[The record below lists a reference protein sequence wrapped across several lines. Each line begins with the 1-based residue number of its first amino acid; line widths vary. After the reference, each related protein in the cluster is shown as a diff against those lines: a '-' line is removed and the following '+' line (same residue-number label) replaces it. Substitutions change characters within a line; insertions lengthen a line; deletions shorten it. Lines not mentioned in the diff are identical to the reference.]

1 MTQTCPGCGK
11 TTYSVGRCEF
21 CGSPI
26 PHASG
31 EGTPFGEAK
40 SPETVVTDHEKP
52 ATSPETVALGGRDR
66 SSSSSSVEEEVLRFA
81 RARTSEAPLDPN
93 EKPLPPN
100 FGRYR
105 VLREVGRGAMGV
117 VYLARD
123 DRIARNVAI
132 KTLSLDAN
140 LSTEDRKEISARFNR
155 EAQAAGK
162 LSHTNIVTVYDV
174 GEEEGTFYIAMEY
187 LEGATLTEITAEGP
201 LSIPQAT
208 DVIVQV
214 LSALSYAHGHDV
226 VHRDI
231 KPDNIFLLPDGRVK
245 VVDFGIAR
253 ITSTSTMTQMGQVM
267 GTPGYMSPEQ
277 VKGEPVG
284 PPSDIFSVGVLF
296 YELLTGTAAFRST
309 SATSIMYKIVHEEP
323 EALHLVNPGVPY
335 NLEAVIA
342 RACAKNPSARYSDAS
357 PMKEDIESGV
367 APEMVPSP
375 VSHDGTVLR
384 GKSIAEVVLPVAV
397 VPSLQTYPV
406 ASKKKGL
413 ILGISGGALALIA
426 IGVVVFLL
434 VSGRGVALK
443 IKSPKAGD
451 AISTPNMEVS
461 LDVNNPGKVGKVE
474 LYLDGQKQGTIDK
487 APFKTEI
494 TSGGAGK
501 HELKASAYGVDG
513 ALLAEVTESFET
525 AEGAASS
532 GGDYKSEAAH
542 YISTASATDE
552 QIKGYAARINGELSY
567 GYVSAGLLTEA
578 QDLYNRTCALQGGVQ
593 GLSPP
598 AEFQDIHSQFL
609 QYCEYLRIRAD
620 ALVKGCEVFNYRG
633 NHLAEF
639 QRGAA
644 AKNSFE
650 AGWLSFVNNCRARGI
665 PV

>member
-1 MTQTCPGCGK
+1 MICPECGK
-11 TTYSVGRCEF
+11 ETNDNKAFCVHCGANLPPGTTGSESPQTVMVNEGGDGNMVSTETIIVG
-21 CGSPI
+21 
-26 PHASG
+26 
-31 EGTPFGEAK
+31 
-40 SPETVVTDHEKP
+40 
-52 ATSPETVALGGRDR
+52 DR
-66 SSSSSSVEEEVLRFA
+66 E
-81 RARTSEAPLDPN
+81 
-93 EKPLPPN
+93 PLPPN

-253 ITSTSTMTQMGQVM
+253 ITSTSTMTQVGQVM

-357 PMKEDIESGV
+357 QMKEDTESGV
-367 APEMVPSP
+367 APEMAPSP
-375 VSHDGTVLR
+375 ASHDGTVLR
-384 GKSIAEVVLPVAV
+384 TRPIPQEMPVSVPVTTTTSPAVRKKTGLLIGLVGGGVALAAAVAV
-397 VPSLQTYPV
+397 VVVLLLAGNGVEVPPKMEIIEKPEAPQTGSLDGNILSLS
-406 ASKKKGL
+406 ASSEGYDSTH
-413 ILGISGGALALIA
+413 GISYSANSIRDGNPETCWAEGVGGYGEGQYMLFTFNEPVIVREAKAMPGYNKTSNGKDRFKQNGKLREVILTFSDGSSQFIT
-426 IGVVVFLL
+426 FDN
-434 VSGRGVALK
+434 SRGWQVKPL
-443 IKSPKAGD
+443 
-451 AISTPNMEVS
+451 STPVETTTVKVTIHS
-461 LDVNNPGKVGKVE
+461 VNPGEPGPNW
-474 LYLDGQKQGTIDK
+474 G
-487 APFKTEI
+487 
-494 TSGGAGK
+494 
-501 HELKASAYGVDG
+501 ASADTSVSEFHFEGCT
-513 ALLAEVTESFET
+513 AIAENE
-525 AEGAASS
+525 
-532 GGDYKSEAAH
+532 YKRKLEE
-542 YISTASATDE
+542 YE
-552 QIKGYAARINGELSY
+552 
-567 GYVSAGLLTEA
+567 EA
-578 QDLYNRTCALQGGVQ
+578 QEGEK
-593 GLSPP
+593 P
-598 AEFQDIHSQFL
+598 
-609 QYCEYLRIRAD
+609 
-620 ALVKGCEVFNYRG
+620 
-633 NHLAEF
+633 
-639 QRGAA
+639 
-644 AKNSFE
+644 
-650 AGWLSFVNNCRARGI
+650 
-665 PV
+665 